1 MIDNILE
8 NYRDYLVEKGYSDLT
23 PQGKPSTA
31 TDYSKRVKKIVE
43 RENISITQLSNN
55 IDSYIEDYG
64 PTGNNSEY
72 GKMSNEA
79 PINAL
84 IQFKGFLNK
93 RNG

>member
-8 NYRDYLVEKGYSDLT
+8 NYRDYLVEKGYSYLT

-31 TDYSKRVKKIVE
+31 TDYSKRVKRIVE
-43 RENISITQLSNN
+43 RENISITHLSNN
-55 IDSYIEDYG
+55 IDFYIEDYG

-72 GKMSNEA
+72 GKLSRST

-84 IQFKGFLNK
+84 RRFKEFLNNK
-93 RNG
+93 NV

>member
-8 NYRDYLVEKGYSDLT
+8 NYRDYLVEEGYSDLT
-23 PQGKPSTA
+23 PKGKPSTA
-31 TDYSKRVKKIVE
+31 TDYSKRVKRIVE

-55 IDSYIEDYG
+55 IDFYIEDYG
-64 PTGNNSEY
+64 RTGNNSEY
-72 GKMSNEA
+72 GKLSRST

-84 IQFKGFLNK
+84 RRFKEFLNS